1 MINNIKIILDTYL
14 IKTFVDKVR
23 DFSSAHELFVKNG
36 KYIVALSGG
45 ADSVSMLYVMK
56 SIAMD
61 FNLQVEAVHCNFHLR
76 GEESNRDED
85 FCKSLCG
92 KLGVPLHI
100 AHFDTIEYA
109 NLHHVSIEMAARDL
123 RYAYFERLR
132 KDICATDIC
141 VAHHRDDS
149 VETVLLNLIRGTG
162 LRGLR
167 GIQPRNNNIIRP
179 LLCVSRNE
187 IITFLCANNLSY
199 VTDSTNLHN
208 DVKRNKI
215 RLDILPM
222 LQQLNPSVSNSIFE
236 TSLRIGE
243 AIKVYDSAIDRCMEQ
258 IVSPMSDSEADGISD
273 TSTMLRT
280 IPIQIDID
288 RLLCQPSPESMLF
301 HILNLC
307 GFSASQVEQ
316 LSAKLG
322 HIKGKH
328 CQSGKTMLS
337 ATHELLFDRRR
348 IIIQPINWGVS
359 TRLMRIPETG
369 TYLYSDYMKITI
381 IDEYIDNGYEPS
393 RDRWCVSVDADAIS
407 FPLTLRPLR
416 KGERFVPFGM
426 KRAKLVSDFLTDIKQ
441 TLFDKQRQL
450 VLTDASDNIVWLVGL
465 RVDNRFRIGN
475 KSARALRV
483 SISQALKRNN
493 I

>member
-1 MINNIKIILDTYL
+1 MINNIKIILNTYL
-14 IKTFVDKVR
+14 IKTFVDRVR
-23 DFSSAHELFVKNG
+23 DFSSVHELFVKNG

-61 FNLQVEAVHCNFHLR
+61 FNLQVEAAHCNFHLR
-76 GEESNRDED
+76 GEESDRDED
-85 FCKSLCG
+85 FCKSLCERIG
-92 KLGVPLHI
+92 IPLHI
-100 AHFDTIEYA
+100 VHFDTIEYA

-123 RYAYFERLR
+123 RYGYFEQLR

-187 IITFLCANNLSY
+187 IIAFLRANNQSY

-243 AIKVYDSAIDRCMEQ
+243 AMKVYDNAIDRCMEQ
-258 IVSPMSDSEADGISD
+258 IVSPLSDSEADGMD
-273 TSTMLRT
+273 MSTMLRT

-288 RLLCQPSPESMLF
+288 RLLCQPSPESALF
-301 HILNLC
+301 HILSQC
-307 GFSASQVEQ
+307 GFSASQVD
-316 LSAKLG
+316 LLNAKLG
-322 HIKGKH
+322 HVKVKH

-337 ATHELLFDRRR
+337 ATHELLLDRHR
-348 IIIQPINWGVS
+348 IIMQPINWRVS
-359 TRLMRIPETG
+359 TRLMRIPESG
-369 TYLYSDYMKITI
+369 TYLYSDYMKIAI
-381 IDEYIDNGYEPS
+381 IDECIDNGYEPS

-407 FPLTLRPLR
+407 FPLTLRPLH

-426 KRAKLVSDFLTDIKQ
+426 TRAKLVSDFLTDIKQ

-465 RVDNRFRIGN
+465 RVDNRFRISN
-475 KSARALRV
+475 ESTRALRV
-483 SISQALKRNN
+483 SISH
-493 I
+493 